1 MMNDTT
7 RTRLKVRHGRKHT
20 SETWQAQ
27 RLAVRRS
34 FLMQRTNMGSDLPRK
49 RDGTFLLSRQGTGYL
64 LQLWVFSLSFFR
76 LLLFFS
82 YPAFERPYPFCGFS
96 LRPPG
101 SLFQYTVYYRR
112 HTNILALYARAS
124 NFR

>member
-1 MMNDTT
+1 MMNDST

-34 FLMQRTNMGSDLPRK
+34 FLMQHTNMGSDLPRK

-64 LQLWVFSLSFFR
+64 LQLWVFSL
-76 LLLFFS
+76 FFS
-82 YPAFERPYPFCGFS
+82 FVAFLFV
-96 LRPPG
+96 PG
-101 SLFQYTVYYRR
+101 V
-112 HTNILALYARAS
+112 
-124 NFR
+124 